1 MLQLAAR
8 REAAGNIVVND
19 NPVLRLACHPVNI
32 NENSR
37 KSDNLISFNA
47 IILTGGSVKL
57 LNGYFFCLSQDFIN
71 ANNCF
76 AGRLTGKSYFTVT
89 ILIFF
94 TPR

>member
-37 KSDNLISFNA
+37 KSHDLIPFHA
-47 IILTGGSVKL
+47 IILTTGNVNL
-57 LNGYFFCLSQDFIN
+57 LNGYFSCLSQDS
-71 ANNCF
+71 AM
-76 AGRLTGKSYFTVT
+76 LTTV
-89 ILIFF
+89 LQEG
-94 TPR
+94 

>member
-1 MLQLAAR
+1 MLQVVASG
-8 REAAGNIVVND
+8 EAAGNIVVNN
-19 NPVLRLACHPVNI
+19 NPVLRLACHAVNI

-37 KSDNLISFNA
+37 KSHDLIPFNA
-47 IILTGGSVKL
+47 IILTGGSVNL
-57 LNGYFFCLSQDFIN
+57 LNGYFFCLSQGFTN